1 LGSRKQPQQPSSDG
15 AAPGRRSPLSL
26 IAAFLAGAAVAG
38 LIAVAARPDPAPP
51 APAAAPALPPTARA
65 QTSPSFDGKAGPW
78 GVFEYTPIQI
88 APPADL
94 IKVDGEIV
102 PSRWFFR
109 GLARRDV
116 EQLFQQVGLDGAQ
129 LQTLARS
136 PWKIAEAG
144 VAVTPPPE
152 LILGLQP
159 PARSALY
166 AVLARNPENVHNS
179 ALAFEPDDLERR
191 LAASKL
197 APATVDLFRR
207 LLYRQGDMVFFAD
220 DRTLLPMITDAEE
233 RTRLILMLARQ
244 QTYAVRLKLNERS
257 DLPQL
262 LQYWGTPGRTKD
274 IEPVLRSLVTV
285 PGGYALDL
293 AHLLPPIARR
303 RIFTYPRPGKQGDET
318 KNCHWT
324 SLNFHRDPP
333 IDQFADPAQAA
344 KEVAAH
350 YVPVTAPAFGDLVVL
365 ADKDSG
371 AVVHSA
377 VYLADDLVF
386 TKNGFGL
393 AEPWMYM
400 PLDRMMKIYSLHL
413 GQPDSVKVLL
423 YRRRGVHT

>member
-1 LGSRKQPQQPSSDG
+1 MGSQKQPRQSHPPTPP
-15 AAPGRRSPLSL
+15 ARRSPLPL
-26 IAAFLAGAAVAG
+26 IGAFLAGAAVAG
-38 LIAVAARPDPAPP
+38 GIALGTRPDEPP
-51 APAAAPALPPTARA
+51 RSPAAALPPTAQA
-65 QTSPSFDGKAGPW
+65 PASPSFDGKPGPW

-94 IKVDGEIV
+94 IQVAGDV
-102 PSRWFFR
+102 VATRWFFR
-109 GLARRDV
+109 GLTRRQV
-116 EQLFQQVGLDGAQ
+116 EHLFQQAGLDTGQ
-129 LQTLARS
+129 LQLLARS
-136 PWKIAEAG
+136 PWKIGDGGA
-144 VAVTPPPE
+144 AVTPPSQ
-152 LILGLQP
+152 LILGLAP

-166 AVLARNPENVHNS
+166 AVLARSPENVHNS
-179 ALAFEPDDLERR
+179 ALAFEPDDLEQR
-191 LAASKL
+191 LAGSKL
-197 APATVDLFRR
+197 SPATIELFRK

-220 DRTLLPMITDAEE
+220 DRTLLPMIADADE
-233 RTRLILMLARQ
+233 RTRLVLMLARQ
-244 QTYAVRLKLNERS
+244 QTYAVRLKLSERS

-274 IEPVLRSLVTV
+274 IEPILRSLVTV
-285 PGGYALDL
+285 PGGYKLDL

-303 RIFTYPRPGKQGDET
+303 RIFTYPRPGKGGDEA

-324 SLNFHRDPP
+324 SLNFHREPA
-333 IDQFADPAQAA
+333 IDLFADPAQAA

-350 YVPVTAPAFGDLVVL
+350 YVPVTTPTFGDLVVL
-365 ADKDSG
+365 ADRESG

-413 GQPDSVKVLL
+413 GRPDSVKVLL

>member
-1 LGSRKQPQQPSSDG
+1 MGSQQKPRPP
-15 AAPGRRSPLSL
+15 AASPAPARRSPLPL
-26 IAAFLAGAAVAG
+26 IGAFVAGAAVAG
-38 LIAVAARPDPAPP
+38 GVALATRPPEPPP
-51 APAAAPALPPTARA
+51 APVAAPPLPPTAQGPA
-65 QTSPSFDGKAGPW
+65 SPSFDGKAGPW

-102 PSRWFFR
+102 PGRWFFR
-109 GLARRDV
+109 GLARRQV
-116 EQLFQQVGLDGAQ
+116 EQLFQQAGLDAAQ
-129 LQTLARS
+129 LEVLARS
-136 PWKIAEAG
+136 PWKTAEGG
-144 VAVTPPPE
+144 VTVTPPSE
-152 LILGLQP
+152 LILGLAP

-179 ALAFEPDDLERR
+179 ALAYEPDDLERR

-197 APATVDLFRR
+197 APATVDLFRK

-233 RTRLILMLARQ
+233 RTRLVLMLARQ
-244 QTYAVRLKLNERS
+244 QTYAVRLKLNEHS

-262 LQYWGTPGRTKD
+262 LKYWGTPGRTKD
-274 IEPVLRSLVTV
+274 IEPLLRSLVTV

-333 IDQFADPAQAA
+333 IDLFADPAQAA

-350 YVPVTAPAFGDLVVL
+350 YVPVTTPTFGDLVVL
-365 ADKDSG
+365 ADRESG

-423 YRRRGVHT
+423 YRWRGVHT

>member
-1 LGSRKQPQQPSSDG
+1 MGSQQKPRPPAASS
-15 AAPGRRSPLSL
+15 APARRSPLPL
-26 IAAFLAGAAVAG
+26 IGAFLAGAALAGGVA
-38 LIAVAARPDPAPP
+38 LATRSPEPPPAPP
-51 APAAAPALPPTARA
+51 APTLPPTGKVTA
-65 QTSPSFDGKAGPW
+65 SPSFDGKAGPW
-78 GVFEYTPIQI
+78 GLFEYTPIQI

-94 IKVDGEIV
+94 IKVNGDIV

-109 GLARRDV
+109 GLVRRQV
-116 EQLFQQVGLDGAQ
+116 EQLFQQAGLDTAQ
-129 LQTLARS
+129 LEVLARS
-136 PWKIAEAG
+136 PWKTGDGG
-144 VAVTPPPE
+144 VSVTPPSS
-152 LILGLQP
+152 LILGLAP

-166 AVLARNPENVHNS
+166 AILARNPENVHNS

-191 LAASKL
+191 LAASQL
-197 APATVDLFRR
+197 APATVDQFRK

-220 DRTLLPMITDAEE
+220 DRTLLPMVTDDEE
-233 RTRLILMLARQ
+233 RTRLVLMLARQ
-244 QTYAVRLKLNERS
+244 QTYAVRLKLNENS

-274 IEPVLRSLVTV
+274 IEPILRSLVTV
-285 PGGYALDL
+285 PGGYRLDL
-293 AHLLPPIARR
+293 AHLLPPVARR
-303 RIFTYPRPGKQGDET
+303 RIFTYPRPGKNGDET

-324 SLNFHRDPP
+324 SLNFHRDPA
-333 IDQFADPAQAA
+333 IDAFADPAQAA

-350 YVPVTAPAFGDLVVL
+350 YVPVTTPAFGDLVVL
-365 ADKDSG
+365 ADRETG

-393 AEPWMYM
+393 AEPWIYM

-423 YRRRGVHT
+423 YRWRGVHT

>member
-1 LGSRKQPQQPSSDG
+1 
-15 AAPGRRSPLSL
+15 L

-38 LIAVAARPDPAPP
+38 LIAFAARPDPTPP
-51 APAAAPALPPTARA
+51 APAAAPALPPNAQA
-65 QTSPSFDGKAGPW
+65 QTSPSFDGKTGSW
-78 GVFEYTPIQI
+78 GVFEYTPIRI

-94 IKVDGEIV
+94 IRVDQEIIQ
-102 PSRWFFR
+102 SRWFFR
-109 GLARRDV
+109 GLARREVD
-116 EQLFQQVGLDGAQ
+116 QLFQQVGLDPDQ

-136 PWKIAEAG
+136 PWKIGEG
-144 VAVTPPPE
+144 GTTVTPPPG

-179 ALAFEPDDLERR
+179 ALAFEPDDLESR

-220 DRTLLPMITDAEE
+220 DRTLLPMIADPEE
-233 RTRLILMLARQ
+233 RTRLVLMLARQ

-257 DLPQL
+257 DLPKL
-262 LQYWGTPGRTKD
+262 LQYWGTPGRSKD
-274 IEPVLRSLVTV
+274 IEPLLRSLVTV

-293 AHLLPPIARR
+293 AHLLPPVARR

-324 SLNFHRDPP
+324 SLNFFRDPA

-350 YVPVTAPAFGDLVVL
+350 YLPVTAPTFGDLVVL

-400 PLDRMMKIYSLHL
+400 PLDKMMKIYSLHL

>member
-1 LGSRKQPQQPSSDG
+1 MIAFAAG
-15 AAPGRRSPLSL
+15 AG
-26 IAAFLAGAAVAG
+26 LAGLLAVA
-38 LIAVAARPDPAPP
+38 LRPDRPGVAPP
-51 APAAAPALPPTARA
+51 SATPVLPPTAQA
-65 QTSPSFDGKAGPW
+65 QTSPSFDGKPGPW

-94 IKVDGEIV
+94 IQVSGEIV
-102 PSRWFFR
+102 PVRWFFR
-109 GLARRDV
+109 GLTRQQV
-116 EQLFQQVGLDGAQ
+116 EQLFQQAGLDAAQ
-129 LQTLARS
+129 LDTLARS
-136 PWKIAEAG
+136 PWKTGDGG
-144 VAVTPPPE
+144 VAVTPPSS
-152 LILGLQP
+152 LILELQP
-159 PARSALY
+159 PVRSALY

-179 ALAFEPDDLERR
+179 ALAFDPDDLERR

-197 APATVDLFRR
+197 APATVDQFRR
-207 LLYRQGDMVFFAD
+207 LVYRQGDMVFFAD
-220 DRTLLPMITDAEE
+220 DRTLLPMIADAEE
-233 RTRLILMLARQ
+233 RARLVLMLARQ

-257 DLPQL
+257 DLPRL

-274 IEPVLRSLVTV
+274 IEPILRSLVTV

-293 AHLLPPIARR
+293 AHLLPPIPRR
-303 RIFTYPRPGKQGDET
+303 RIFTYPRPGKSGDET

-324 SLNFHRDPP
+324 SLNFLRDPP
-333 IDQFADPAQAA
+333 VDLFADPAQAA

-350 YVPVTAPAFGDLVVL
+350 YVPVTAPTFGDLVVL
-365 ADKDSG
+365 ADRESG

-400 PLDRMMKIYSLHL
+400 PLDRMMRIYSLHL